1 MEAKL
6 VRFEITSRVIVN
18 DSDTDEQAVEKAMEK
33 VATNPMGYLCYDN
46 VAAVEDDNE
55 CPYDPEFDTEM

>member
-1 MEAKL
+1 MKAKL

-33 VATNPMGYLCYDN
+33 VANNPMGYLCHDN
-46 VAAVEDDNE
+46 VANVEDDNE
-55 CPYDPEFDTEM
+55 CPYNPEFDTEM